1 MKRIV
6 YLSAATALPSVAAL
20 DAILADA
27 RPWNIRHAVTGLLLY
42 HDGAFLQCLEG
53 PEAGVEATYEKI
65 SRASQH
71 TRMLRVLETETDA
84 RLFPDWAMGFERPSG
99 GAEAGAFEAL
109 CQAGGRMLTDGP
121 DARELGVLLGSFL
134 RSFRGLKAA

>member
-1 MKRIV
+1 M

-53 PEAGVEATYEKI
+53 PEAGVETTYEKI
-65 SRASQH
+65 ARASQH

-99 GAEAGAFEAL
+99 GAAAGAFEAL
-109 CQAGGRMLTDGP
+109 CQASDRMLANGP
-121 DARELGVLLGSFL
+121 EARELGVLLGSFL
-134 RSFRGLKAA
+134 RSFRGLRAA